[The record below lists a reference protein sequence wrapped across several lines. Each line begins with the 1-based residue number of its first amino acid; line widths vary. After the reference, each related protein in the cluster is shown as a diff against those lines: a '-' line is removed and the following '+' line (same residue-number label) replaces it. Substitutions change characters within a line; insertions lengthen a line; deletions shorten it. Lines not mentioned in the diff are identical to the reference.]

1 MNIIRF
7 VKNWTLP
14 LSMLL
19 GVVLYF
25 VYVNIPFLAP
35 TKPFVEQALAIIQPL
50 LIFAMLFLSFCK
62 IDIKDLR
69 LCKWHAL
76 LLFIQ
81 GGLFMLMAAVL
92 MIFPDFS
99 SRILVEGAMLCMIC
113 PTATAAA
120 VVTQKL
126 NGNAANLITYTV
138 LVNLLTAVL
147 VPLIVPVIHPQE
159 GIDFLAAFTM
169 ILGKVFPLLL
179 CPFIVAVLIRHLLPK
194 THAFLLKFKDLPFYI
209 WAVALTLAI
218 SVTVKAIVHSEYSV
232 WLEIGLAIVSLITCA
247 FQFYMGRKIGGHY
260 DDSITAGQSLGQK
273 NTVLAIWMGYTFFT
287 PITSIVGGFYSVW
300 HNTYNSYQLY
310 AERKRNEA

>member
-7 VKNWTLP
+7 IKNWTLP

-35 TKPFVEQALAIIQPL
+35 TKPFVEQSLAIIQPL

-62 IDIKDLR
+62 VDIKDLK
-69 LCKWHAL
+69 LCKWHVWL
-76 LLFIQ
+76 LLIQ
-81 GGLFMLMAAVL
+81 GGTFTLLAIILIV
-92 MIFPDFS
+92 FPHFS
-99 SRILVEGAMLCMIC
+99 ERILLEGAMICLIC

-126 NGNAANLITYTV
+126 KGNAAHLITYTV

-147 VPLIVPVIHPQE
+147 VPLIVPIIHPQE
-159 GIDFLAAFTM
+159 GIDFLTAFVM

-179 CPFIVAVLIRHLLPK
+179 CPFIAAVLIRHLLPK
-194 THAFLLKFKDLPFYI
+194 THAFLIKFKDLPFYI
-209 WAVALTLAI
+209 WAVALILAI

-232 WLEIGLAIVSLITCA
+232 WLEIGLAVASLITCA
-247 FQFYMGRKIGGHY
+247 FQFYVGRKIGTHY
-260 DDSITAGQSLGQK
+260 GDSVTAGQSIGQK

-310 AERKRNEA
+310 AERKKSEV